1 MPDASLAV
9 QAAIITALR
18 AAPAVTGLVS
28 NRIYDRPSPQAVKPY
43 ISLGPEDWQNT
54 EGVGQ
59 LSHTGAVQVDVWSTV
74 AGRTEGKRIA
84 NAVQDALHTKN
95 LPLEAYSLVLLVHRV
110 TRYFTEA
117 DGLTTHA
124 AMDFRALTQ
133 EM

>member
-9 QAAIITALR
+9 QAAIIAALR
-18 AAPAVTGLVS
+18 GAPEVTSIVS

-59 LSHTGAVQVDVWSTV
+59 LSHTGAVQIDVWSV
-74 AGRTEGKRIA
+74 MAGRTEGKRIA

-95 LPLEAYSLVLLVHRV
+95 LTLEAGSLVLLVHRL

-117 DGLTTHA
+117 DGLTSHA
-124 AMDFRALTQ
+124 AMDFRASTQ
-133 EM
+133 GM